1 MAARR
6 VNSSDLLKNM
16 RTAEGVRSNK
26 LYKLEY
32 KRGLTKVPAK
42 ELRAATVYNKVTETR
57 L

>member
-1 MAARR
+1 M
-6 VNSSDLLKNM
+6 NSSDLLKNM